1 MNEKEVFIVTAEEA
15 GQRLDGFLAEAMEE
29 LSRSRIQNLCEA
41 GLITVNAKT
50 AKKNQKLKAGDVV
63 EVEIPA
69 PAPTEIV
76 PQDIPLDIVYEDD
89 SVLVINK
96 PKGMVVHPAP
106 GHPDGTVVNAV
117 MFHCGERLSGI
128 GGELR
133 PGIVHRIDKDTSGL
147 LMIAKNDKA
156 HAALS
161 AQLKDK
167 SLSRVYEAIVLGNL
181 KEEKGTVDAP
191 IGRSL
196 RDRKKMAVIEGGR
209 PAVTHYETVARYNG
223 YCHVRCHLETGRTHQ
238 IRVHMASIG
247 HPLAGDE
254 VYGRGREK
262 TGLEGQCLH
271 AGRLRFIHPDTG
283 EAMECTCALPD
294 YFTRFEEKLRRMSHA
309 EI

>member
-1 MNEKEVFIVTAEEA
+1 MNEKELFTVTAEEA

-29 LSRSRIQNLCEA
+29 LSRSRIQNLCED
-41 GLITVNAKT
+41 GRITVNGKA
-50 AKKNQKLKAGDVV
+50 AKKNQKLKAGDVIEV
-63 EVEIPA
+63 EVPA

-117 MFHCGERLSGI
+117 MFHCGARLSGI

-167 SLSRVYEAIVLGNL
+167 SLSRVYEAIVIGRMRQD
-181 KEEKGTVDAP
+181 EGTVDAP

-196 RDRKKMAVIEGGR
+196 RDRKKMAIVEGGR
-209 PAVTHYETVARYNG
+209 HAVTHYETVARYNG
-223 YCHVRCHLETGRTHQ
+223 YSHVRCHLETGRTHQ

-254 VYGRGREK
+254 VYGKGREK

-283 EAMECTCALPD
+283 EAMEVTCPLPE
-294 YFTRFEEKLRRMSHA
+294 YFTKFEEKLRLIA
-309 EI
+309 E

>member
-1 MNEKEVFIVTAEEA
+1 MNEKELFTVTAEEA

-41 GLITVNAKT
+41 GQIVVNGKT
-50 AKKNQKLKAGDVV
+50 AKKNQKLKAGDTIEI
-63 EVEIPA
+63 EVPA

-117 MFHCGERLSGI
+117 MFHCGARLSGI

-167 SLSRVYEAIVLGNL
+167 SLSRVYEAIVIGRMRQD
-181 KEEKGTVDAP
+181 EGTVDAP

-209 PAVTHYETVARYNG
+209 HAVTHYETVARYNG
-223 YCHVRCHLETGRTHQ
+223 YSHVRCHLETGRTHQ

-254 VYGRGREK
+254 VYGKGREK

-283 EAMECTCALPD
+283 EAMEVTCPLPE
-294 YFTRFEEKLRRMSHA
+294 YFTKFEEKLRLIA
-309 EI
+309 E

>member
-1 MNEKEVFIVTAEEA
+1 MNEKELFTVTAEEA

-41 GLITVNAKT
+41 GQTVVNGKT
-50 AKKNQKLKAGDVV
+50 AKKNQKLKAGDTIEV
-63 EVEIPA
+63 EVPA
-69 PAPTEIV
+69 PAPTEII

-117 MFHCGERLSGI
+117 MFHCGARLSGI

-167 SLSRVYEAIVLGNL
+167 SLSRIYEAIVIGRMRQD
-181 KEEKGTVDAP
+181 EGTVDAP

-196 RDRKKMAVIEGGR
+196 RDRKKMAIVEGGR
-209 PAVTHYETVARYNG
+209 HAVTHYETIARYNG
-223 YCHVRCHLETGRTHQ
+223 YSHVRCHLETGRTHQ

-254 VYGRGREK
+254 VYGRGKEK

-283 EAMECTCALPD
+283 EAMEVTCPLPE
-294 YFTRFEEKLRRMSHA
+294 YFTKFEEKLRLIA
-309 EI
+309 E

>member
-1 MNEKEVFIVTAEEA
+1 MNEKELFTVTAEEA

-41 GLITVNAKT
+41 GQIVVNGKT
-50 AKKNQKLKAGDVV
+50 AKKNQKLKAGDTI

-69 PAPTEIV
+69 PAPTEII

-117 MFHCGERLSGI
+117 MFHCGARLSGI

-167 SLSRVYEAIVLGNL
+167 SLSRVYEAIVIGRMRQD
-181 KEEKGTVDAP
+181 EGTVNAP

-209 PAVTHYETVARYNG
+209 HAVTHYETIARYNG
-223 YCHVRCHLETGRTHQ
+223 YSHVRCHLETGRTHQ

-254 VYGRGREK
+254 VYGKGREK

-283 EAMECTCALPD
+283 EAMEVTCPLPE
-294 YFTRFEEKLRRMSHA
+294 YFTKFEEKLRLIA
-309 EI
+309 E

>member
-1 MNEKEVFIVTAEEA
+1 MNEKELFTVTAEEA

-41 GLITVNAKT
+41 GQIVVNGKT
-50 AKKNQKLKAGDVV
+50 AKKNQKLKAGDTI

-69 PAPTEIV
+69 PAPTEII

-117 MFHCGERLSGI
+117 MFHCGARLSGI

-133 PGIVHRIDKDTSGL
+133 PDIVHRIDKDTSGL

-167 SLSRVYEAIVLGNL
+167 SLSRVYEAIVIGRMRQD
-181 KEEKGTVDAP
+181 EGTVDAP

-209 PAVTHYETVARYNG
+209 HAVTHYETIARYNG
-223 YCHVRCHLETGRTHQ
+223 YSHVRCHLETGRTHQ

-254 VYGRGREK
+254 VYGKGREK

-283 EAMECTCALPD
+283 EAMEVTCPLPE
-294 YFTRFEEKLRRMSHA
+294 YFTKFEEKLRLIA
-309 EI
+309 E

>member
-1 MNEKEVFIVTAEEA
+1 MNEKEIFTVTNEEA

-29 LSRSRIQNLCEA
+29 LSRSRIQNLCQD
-41 GLITVNAKT
+41 GLITVNGKE
-50 AKKNQKLKAGDVV
+50 AKKNQKLKAGDVI

-76 PQDIPLDIVYEDD
+76 PQDIPLDIVYEDE

-117 MFHCGERLSGI
+117 MYHCGARLSGI

-167 SLSRVYEAIVLGNL
+167 SLSRVYEAIVIGRMRQD
-181 KEEKGTVDAP
+181 EGTVDAP

-196 RDRKKMAVIEGGR
+196 RDRKKMAVVEGGR
-209 PAVTHYETVARYNG
+209 HAVTHYETIARYNG
-223 YCHVRCHLETGRTHQ
+223 YSHVRCHLETGRTHQ

-254 VYGRGREK
+254 VYGKGREK

-283 EAMECTCALPD
+283 EAMEVTCPLPE
-294 YFTRFEEKLRRMSHA
+294 YFIKFEERLRLIA
-309 EI
+309 E

>member
-1 MNEKEVFIVTAEEA
+1 MNEKELFTVTAEEA

-41 GLITVNAKT
+41 GQIVVNGKT
-50 AKKNQKLKAGDVV
+50 AKKNQKLKAGDTI

-69 PAPTEIV
+69 PAPTEII

-117 MFHCGERLSGI
+117 MFHCGARLSGI

-167 SLSRVYEAIVLGNL
+167 SMSRVYEAIVIGRMRQD
-181 KEEKGTVDAP
+181 EGTVDAP

-209 PAVTHYETVARYNG
+209 HAVTHYETIARYNG
-223 YCHVRCHLETGRTHQ
+223 YSHVRCHLETGRTHQ

-254 VYGRGREK
+254 VYGKGREK

-283 EAMECTCALPD
+283 EAMEVTCPLPE
-294 YFTRFEEKLRRMSHA
+294 YFTKFEEKLRLIA
-309 EI
+309 E

>member
-1 MNEKEVFIVTAEEA
+1 MNEKEIFTVTAEEA

-29 LSRSRIQNLCEA
+29 LSRSRIQSLCQD
-41 GLITVNAKT
+41 GMITVNGKA
-50 AKKNQKLKAGDVV
+50 AKKNQKLKGGDVI
-63 EVEIPA
+63 EVELPA
-69 PAPTEIV
+69 PIPTEIV
-76 PQDIPLDIVYEDD
+76 PQDIPLDIIYEDD

-106 GHPDGTVVNAV
+106 GHPDGTIVNAV

-133 PGIVHRIDKDTSGL
+133 PGIVHRSDKDTSGL

-167 SLSRVYEAIVLGNL
+167 SLARVYEAIVLGNL
-181 KEEKGTVDAP
+181 KEEKGTIDAP

-196 RDRKKMAVIEGGR
+196 RDRKKMAVVEGGR

-271 AGRLRFIHPDTG
+271 AGRIRFIHPDTG
-283 EAMECTCALPD
+283 EAMEFSCPMPD
-294 YFTRFEEKLRRMSHA
+294 YFTQFEEKLRRISHA
-309 EI
+309 EV

>member
-1 MNEKEVFIVTAEEA
+1 MNEKEIFTVTAEEA
-15 GQRLDGFLAEAMEE
+15 GQRLDGFLADAMEE
-29 LSRSRIQNLCEA
+29 LSRSRIQNLCEE
-41 GLITVNAKT
+41 GRITVGGKQ
-50 AKKNQKLKAGDVV
+50 AKKNQKLKAGEVI

-69 PAPTEIV
+69 PAPTEII
-76 PQDIPLDIVYEDD
+76 PQDIPLDIIYEDD

-106 GHPDGTVVNAV
+106 GHPDGTIVNAV

-209 PAVTHYETVARYNG
+209 PAVTHYEVVARYNG

-254 VYGRGREK
+254 VYGRGKEK

-271 AGRLRFIHPDTG
+271 AGCIRFIHPDSG
-283 EAMECTCALPD
+283 EKMTFSCPLPE
-294 YFTRFEEKLRRMSHA
+294 YFTQFEEKLRRISNG
-309 EI
+309 

>member
-1 MNEKEVFIVTAEEA
+1 MNEKEIFTVTAEEA
-15 GQRLDGFLAEAMEE
+15 GQRLDGFLADAMEE
-29 LSRSRIQNLCEA
+29 LSRSRIQNLCQD
-41 GLITVNAKT
+41 GMITVNGKS
-50 AKKNQKLKAGDVV
+50 AKKNQKLKGGDVI
-63 EVEIPA
+63 EVELPP
-69 PAPTEIV
+69 PAPTEIL

-106 GHPDGTVVNAV
+106 GHPDGTIVNAV

-133 PGIVHRIDKDTSGL
+133 PAIDHRIDKDTSGL

-181 KEEKGTVDAP
+181 KEEQGTVDAP

-254 VYGRGREK
+254 VYGRGKEK

-271 AGRLRFIHPDTG
+271 AGRIRFIHPDSG
-283 EAMECTCALPD
+283 EAMEFSCPLPE
-294 YFTRFEEKLRRMSHA
+294 YFVSFEEKLRRISQ
-309 EI
+309 